1 MKAVILTAGR
11 GTRISRHIDDKP
23 KCTVPLDGKTTLIE
37 YSVAAL
43 RRKGIN
49 DIVIV
54 LGYRG
59 TVIRELL
66 GDRGIQYRTNPFY
79 DVTNSIAS
87 LWFARDVLANN
98 PAAAGRFLLMNGDV
112 YLSEE
117 ALDVI
122 LSEKRE
128 PVLFYDVTRRA
139 EADYK
144 FLCEGERLVKY
155 GKELSLAETSG
166 EYVGCATFGSGFV
179 DAFRERL
186 EQLIASQQHSLWW
199 ENVLYSMAAD
209 RPIIAR
215 DVGGAFWGEVDYIED
230 YERIMEHYRRR
241 GMKQATGAHS

>member
-1 MKAVILTAGR
+1 MKAILLTAGR

-23 KCTVPLDGKTTLIE
+23 KCTISLDGKTTLIE
-37 YSVAAL
+37 HTVSAL
-43 RRKGIN
+43 RGRGID

-59 TVIRELL
+59 SVIRDLL
-66 GDRGIQYRTNPFY
+66 GDKGIQYRTNPFY

-87 LWFARDVLANN
+87 LWFARDVLIDDASN
-98 PAAAGRFLLMNGDV
+98 AGRFLLMNGDV

-117 ALDVI
+117 ALDII
-122 LSEKRE
+122 LEEKRD

-155 GKELSLAETSG
+155 GKELTLEQTSG
-166 EYVGCATFGSGFV
+166 EYVGCATFSAAFAGC
-179 DAFRERL
+179 FRERL
-186 EQLIASQQHSLWW
+186 EQLIATQQHSLWW

-230 YERIMEHYRRR
+230 YERIVAHYRAR
-241 GMKQATGAHS
+241 TGQVAK